1 MMPHAAATPLVQMSL
16 RDDMYQII
24 KRHESWHWDLQ
35 LYVSTSTGNHDWQS
49 QLIAAQ
55 LCHCRHLT
63 SAGRSSALQPCVGS
77 PYLLFGTHSIAS
89 RAILANTMALPSRF
103 LPVIQYFPFLQLHYP
118 GSRGL
123 NTVPGSA
130 QEKCLWWETRSC
142 FSDSGTRRQAAAPA

>member
-1 MMPHAAATPLVQMSL
+1 MSHAASTPLVQMSL
-16 RDDMYQII
+16 SRDDMYQII

-49 QLIAAQ
+49 QLIA
-55 LCHCRHLT
+55 CHCRHLA
-63 SAGRSSALQPCVGS
+63 SAGRSSALRPCVGS
-77 PYLLFGTHSIAS
+77 PYLLFWTHSIAG

-103 LPVIQYFPFLQLHYP
+103 LIQYFPFLQLHYP
-118 GSRGL
+118 GSWGL
-123 NTVPGSA
+123 NTVA